1 MALSIDDLGL
11 VQEELIDVCVNS
23 YNIGLQL
30 KVPVGKLDSI
40 KAEYSKPPDQLRETL
55 KAWLKMATHH
65 KWQTIADALRTR
77 AVGEPKLASDI
88 EAKYCQDPP
97 VQASRQAMPRDTQ
110 MEALQQQ
117 VMALQQQLES
127 KTEPQETVKRLE
139 QKLREQQ
146 CAIEAM
152 QTQLPPQQEM
162 TLRKLIWRE
171 GPKAPEIMSTGS
183 IATDGTM
190 VYCNRGGST
199 RVYQYHSDTQQW
211 STLPNLP
218 YTSSSLVMADSKL
231 TSVGG
236 ILSGEVTDSLLSLTG
251 EGRGDKWSQYFPPM
265 TTKRYL
271 TAATCHG
278 RSIIV
283 AGGNNNEGRLNTVEV
298 LNMDTRLWSVA
309 SSLPH
314 PIFWATTSI
323 CGVRLYLLGGKEYPG
338 GETRSVL
345 TCSISELL
353 HSCQTPSKSTIW
365 QPIANAPHGGSSC
378 TTLCGQLVAVGG
390 YDKAMEGTT
399 SIFVYNKSINSWLAK
414 EAMVIPR
421 YKALVASLHDNTMLV
436 IGGCLGL
443 DTVEIAKLS

>member
-23 YNIGLQL
+23 YDIGLQL

-40 KAEYSKPPDQLRETL
+40 KAEYSKPLDQLRETL

-97 VQASRQAMPRDTQ
+97 VQASGQAMLRDTQ

-162 TLRKLIWRE
+162 TLGKLIWQK
-171 GPKAPEIMSTGS
+171 GPKAPEEIYRGS
-183 IATDGTM
+183 IATDGTT
-190 VYCNRGGST
+190 VYCNRGGLT
-199 RVYQYHSDTQQW
+199 RVHQYHSDTQQW

-218 YTSSSLVMADSKL
+218 YTLSSLVMADSKL

-236 ILSGEVTDSLLSLTG
+236 NLSGEVSDSLLSLTG
-251 EGRGDKWSQYFPPM
+251 DGRDGEWLEYFPPM
-265 TTKRYL
+265 TTKRHL
-271 TAATCHG
+271 TTAICHG
-278 RSIIV
+278 RSLIV
-283 AGGNNNEGRLNTVEV
+283 AGGMSNDSRLNTVEV
-298 LNMDTRLWSVA
+298 LNMDTQLWSIA

-314 PIFWATTSI
+314 PILGATTSI
-323 CGVRLYLLGGKEYPG
+323 CGERLYLLGSNEYLR

-345 TCSISELL
+345 TCTISELL
-353 HSCQTPSKSTIW
+353 HSCQTSSQSTIW
-365 QPIANAPHGGSSC
+365 RPIANAPHRGSSC

-399 SIFVYNKSINSWLAK
+399 SIFVYNESINSWLAK
-414 EAMVIPR
+414 EAMVTPR
-421 YKALVASLHDNTMLV
+421 NKPLVASLHDNTILV